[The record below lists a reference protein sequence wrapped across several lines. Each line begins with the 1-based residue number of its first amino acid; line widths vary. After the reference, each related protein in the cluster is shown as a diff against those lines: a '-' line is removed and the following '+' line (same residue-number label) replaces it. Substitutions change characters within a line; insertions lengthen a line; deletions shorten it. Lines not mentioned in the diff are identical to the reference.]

1 MNFESSILA
10 AQTVS
15 IEQFAPIRRYLPL
28 ALYVYAG
35 TACTITSLT
44 IQGIEQLPG
53 AIAASNFA
61 TPKGLVLGSMGN
73 GAKVI
78 LTVNNPTGATL
89 AFKACLADYALI

>member
-53 AIAASNFA
+53 AIAASNSWIDGQRRQGH
-61 TPKGLVLGSMGN
+61 PDCQQSNRRNPCVQGLFGGLR
-73 GAKVI
+73 
-78 LTVNNPTGATL
+78 
-89 AFKACLADYALI
+89 ADLR